1 MTEPLQTVGED
12 LEALVAYIQSLGKPF
27 TDPRIT
33 IG

>member
-12 LEALVAYIQSLGKPF
+12 LEALEAYSQSLGQPF

-33 IG
+33 IS

>member
-1 MTEPLQTVGED
+1 MTEPLQTEGGN
-12 LEALVAYIQSLGKPF
+12 LEVLVAYIQSLGQPL

>member
-1 MTEPLQTVGED
+1 MTDPLQTVGGN
-12 LEALVAYIQSLGKPF
+12 LEALVPYIQSLGQPL